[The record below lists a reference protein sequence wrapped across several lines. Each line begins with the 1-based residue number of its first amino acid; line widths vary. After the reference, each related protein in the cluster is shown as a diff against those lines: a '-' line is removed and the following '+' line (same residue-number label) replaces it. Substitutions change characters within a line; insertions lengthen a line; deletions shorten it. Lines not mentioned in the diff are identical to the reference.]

1 MATIV
6 RAGAYVI
13 WGMGMSYLVGHIILA
28 HDHLHRVQQI
38 AQHYADAN
46 MPVIIHIDRK
56 TPDAVFENLQSAFT
70 ENPLVRFAKRQNTD
84 WGSCG
89 LVQASLDCAA
99 MMLDAFPDVGHVVL
113 SSGSCIPTRP
123 MFELTDFLAAH
134 QGTDFIESVSI
145 ENEEWVQDGLGVERF
160 KFYFPFSWK
169 KQRLL
174 FDFATWLQRKLRIN
188 RKRPNNLIPH
198 LGSQWWCLTRRTIQQ
213 ILHDPLK
220 PKYDRF
226 FAKSWIPDE
235 SYFQSLARV
244 HSERLESRSLT
255 WSKFD
260 SDGKPFLLYDDH
272 LPIIRRSRKFMARKV
287 WPKSDVLYEIF
298 LSPELKAPANQ
309 NMAESPMCEFF
320 DTAHAKRCAAP
331 NGKVNPGRFPTG
343 AFAKF
348 DKTARKY
355 TVLMGPKLVFPT
367 LQTWLEQ
374 HTSALCHGNLFAKDG
389 VEFADEAVNF
399 KGNISSNRLLRN
411 YRAAP
416 FLANVIWN
424 RRDKEHVLFFD
435 LGDNQKA
442 HDAIFKDPNAHVVL
456 IEEAWVLHYMALQK
470 IGADTRSKA
479 KLLHASEQRLKRVIA
494 RASTEAQIIRLTLK
508 DAVQN
513 PCNLLKTVHETIDG
527 DRTSLLPILPDAVDL
542 EQLNSIIQHLRN
554 EGFKLETD
562 TVFPIDLAVGDQS
575 EAPRLVEK

>member
-1 MATIV
+1 MT
-6 RAGAYVI
+6 YV
-13 WGMGMSYLVGHIILA
+13 VGHIILA
-28 HDHLHRVQQI
+28 HDQMHRVQQM
-38 AQHYADAN
+38 AQHLANAN
-46 MPVIIHIDRK
+46 MPTIIHIDSK
-56 TPDAVFENLQSAFT
+56 TPDVEFEALKKAIDQNA
-70 ENPLVRFAKRQNTD
+70 LVLFAKRRSTE
-84 WGSCG
+84 WGSIG
-89 LVQASLDCAA
+89 LVDASLDCAEL
-99 MMLDAFPDVGHVVL
+99 MLETFPNVGHVML

-123 MFELTDFLAAH
+123 TSELTDFLTTH

-145 ENEEWVQDGLGVERF
+145 ENEEWVQDGLGAERF

-169 KQRLL
+169 RQRWL
-174 FDFATWLQRKLRIN
+174 FGFATWLQRKFRIN
-188 RKRPNNLIPH
+188 RKRPNDLIPH
-198 LGSQWWCLTRRTIQQ
+198 LGSQWWCLTRRTLRQIIQ
-213 ILHDPLK
+213 DTNR

-272 LPIIRRSRKFMARKV
+272 LSIIRQSKKFMARKV
-287 WPKSDVLYEIF
+287 WPKADMLYETF
-298 LSPELKAPANQ
+298 LSSDLIGGANQ
-309 NMAESPMCEFF
+309 DLSENPMCEFF
-320 DTAHAKRCAAP
+320 DAAHAKRCP
-331 NGKVNPGRFPTG
+331 TPCGKVNPGRFPTG
-343 AFAKF
+343 IFAKH

-367 LQTWLEQ
+367 LQSWLAQ
-374 HTSALCHGNLFAKDG
+374 HTNALCHGNLFAKDG
-389 VEFADEAVNF
+389 VEFAGDVANF
-399 KGNISSNRLLRN
+399 TGNISHNRLLRN

-456 IEEAWVLHYMALQK
+456 IEEAWILHYYALQK
-470 IGADTRSKA
+470 TGADTRSKA
-479 KLLHASEQRLKRVIA
+479 KLLHASEQRLKRVID
-494 RASTEAQIIRLTLK
+494 RASTEAKIIRLTLK

-513 PCNLLKTVHETIDG
+513 PCDLLKKIHETVDG
-527 DRTSLLPILPDAVDL
+527 DSSDLFAVPVYAVDL
-542 EQLNSIIQHLRN
+542 GQLNSVIRHLRN

-562 TVFPIDLAVGDQS
+562 TIPLAGINGSDQS
-575 EAPRLVEK
+575 ETPRLVGK